1 MIARAVVVAHREA
14 MVAEGISAALARYPG
29 IVSLGAATAAGDAER
44 LGAQAY
50 AVAIDPAL
58 PGALVVAGRLR
69 RMGVRV
75 VFLGD
80 PNGSIADHG
89 SGVGEE
95 AGEEGVRVPTHAPI
109 ATLAAA
115 LAPGSRSPDAA
126 ATLTEREQE
135 ILRLIAKGRSGKQ
148 VAKHLGISPK
158 TVERHKTRI
167 FAKLGVPNQAAAAF
181 LYGERI
187 ERSRAWS
194 ASTT

>member
-29 IVSLGAATAAGDAER
+29 IVSLGATTAAGDAER

-75 VFLGD
+75 VFLGH
-80 PNGSIADHG
+80 PNGSIADDG
-89 SGVGEE
+89 GVGEE

-115 LAPGSRSPDAA
+115 LAPGSRSPEAP

-135 ILRLIAKGRSGKQ
+135 VLRLIAKGRSGKQ
-148 VAKHLGISPK
+148 VAKQLGISPK

>member
-29 IVSLGAATAAGDAER
+29 IVSLGATTAAGDAER

-50 AVAIDPAL
+50 AVAIDPEL
-58 PGALVVAGRLR
+58 PGAFAAAGRLR

-75 VFLGD
+75 VFLGEA
-80 PNGSIADHG
+80 NGSTDDG
-89 SGVGEE
+89 SSEDREE
-95 AGEEGVRVPTHAPI
+95 QGVRVPTHAPI

-115 LAPGSRSPDAA
+115 LAPGSRAPEAA

-148 VAKHLGISPK
+148 VAKQLGISPK

-167 FAKLGVPNQAAAAF
+167 FSKLGVPNQAAAAF
-181 LYGERI
+181 LFGERI

>member
-1 MIARAVVVAHREA
+1 MIPRTVVVAHREA

-29 IVSLGAATAAGDAER
+29 IVSLGATTTAMDAVR
-44 LGAQAY
+44 LGAQAH
-50 AVAIDPAL
+50 AVAMDQRL
-58 PGALVVAGRLR
+58 PGALAAAGELR
-69 RMGVRV
+69 RLGVRV

-80 PNGSIADHG
+80 ANGSAG
-89 SGVGEE
+89 GEDAEGGE
-95 AGEEGVRVPTHAPI
+95 AGVRVPTKAPV

-115 LAPGSRSPDAA
+115 LAPGSRSPQAPA
-126 ATLTEREQE
+126 SLTEREHE
-135 ILRLIAKGRSGKQ
+135 VLRLIAKGRSGKQ
-148 VAKHLGISPK
+148 VASQLGISPK

-187 ERSRAWS
+187 ERTGAWS

>member
-29 IVSLGAATAAGDAER
+29 IVSLGATTAARDAER

-58 PGALVVAGRLR
+58 PGALPAAGKLR

-80 PNGSIADHG
+80 GNGDVVNEAED
-89 SGVGEE
+89 GEE
-95 AGEEGVRVPTHAPI
+95 EGLRVPTHAPV

-115 LAPGSRSPDAA
+115 LAPGSRSPEAP

-135 ILRLIAKGRSGKQ
+135 VLRLIAKGRSGKQ
-148 VAKHLGISPK
+148 VAKQLGISPK

>member
-1 MIARAVVVAHREA
+1 MIARTVVVAHREA
-14 MVAEGISAALARYPG
+14 MVAEGISAARARYPG
-29 IVSLGAATAAGDAER
+29 IVPLGATTAAGDAER

-58 PGALVVAGRLR
+58 PGALPAAGKLR
-69 RMGVRV
+69 RMCVRV

-80 PNGSIADHG
+80 GNGDVVNGAED
-89 SGVGEE
+89 GEE
-95 AGEEGVRVPTHAPI
+95 EGLRVPTHAPV

-135 ILRLIAKGRSGKQ
+135 VLRLIAKGRSGKQ
-148 VAKHLGISPK
+148 VAKQLGISPK

>member
-1 MIARAVVVAHREA
+1 VVVAHREA

-29 IVSLGAATAAGDAER
+29 IVSLGAATAARDAER

-58 PGALVVAGRLR
+58 PGALAAAGRLR
-69 RMGVRV
+69 RLGVRV

-80 PNGSIADHG
+80 ANGEAVDDRAG
-89 SGVGEE
+89 DEE
-95 AGEEGVRVPTHAPI
+95 EEGVRVPTHAPV

-115 LAPGSRSPDAA
+115 LAPGSRSPEAP
-126 ATLTEREQE
+126 ATLTGREQE

-148 VAKHLGISPK
+148 VARQLGISPK

-181 LYGERI
+181 LYGERT
-187 ERSRAWS
+187 ERSRAWN

>member
-1 MIARAVVVAHREA
+1 MIARTVVVAHREA

-29 IVSLGAATAAGDAER
+29 IVSLGATTAARDAER

-58 PGALVVAGRLR
+58 PGALPAAGKLR

-80 PNGSIADHG
+80 GNGDAVNEAED
-89 SGVGEE
+89 GEE
-95 AGEEGVRVPTHAPI
+95 EGLRVPTAAPV

-115 LAPGSRSPDAA
+115 LAPGSRSPEAT

-135 ILRLIAKGRSGKQ
+135 VLRLIAKGRSGKQ
-148 VAKHLGISPK
+148 VAKQLGISPK

-167 FAKLGVPNQAAAAF
+167 FSKLGVPNQAAAAF
-181 LYGERI
+181 LFAERI

>member
-14 MVAEGISAALARYPG
+14 MVAEGISAALARYSG
-29 IVSLGAATAAGDAER
+29 IVSLGATTAARDAER
-44 LGAQAY
+44 LGAQAH

-58 PGALVVAGRLR
+58 PGALVAAGRLR
-69 RMGVRV
+69 RLGVRV

-80 PNGSIADHG
+80 ASTDAADEG
-89 SGVGEE
+89 AEDR
-95 AGEEGVRVPTHAPI
+95 EEGVRVPTHAPV

-115 LAPGSRSPDAA
+115 LAPGSRAPEAP
-126 ATLTEREQE
+126 ATLTAREQE
-135 ILRLIAKGRSGKQ
+135 LLRLVAKGRSGKQ
-148 VAKHLGISPK
+148 VAKQLGISPK

-181 LYGERI
+181 AYGERL
-187 ERSRAWS
+187 ERNRAWN